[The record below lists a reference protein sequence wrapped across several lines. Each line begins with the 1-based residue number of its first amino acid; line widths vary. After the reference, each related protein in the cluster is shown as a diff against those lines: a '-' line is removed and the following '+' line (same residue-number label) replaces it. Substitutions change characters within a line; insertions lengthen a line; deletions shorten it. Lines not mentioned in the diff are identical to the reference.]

1 MHGHSGT
8 SGLFYI
14 RFRECVTTVKTTFIQ
29 YINQLPTRSKKNLPK
44 SRKIYQGQGK
54 AIMTK
59 KNIPKP
65 REPHKVQRKNSKDS
79 GNHQNKYRYHTAH
92 RKNHDR

>member
-1 MHGHSGT
+1 MSGVRNKNVSVSEMKNVRKEIKKQLT
-8 SGLFYI
+8 IQSIGIKI
-14 RFRECVTTVKTTFIQ
+14 RK
-29 YINQLPTRSKKNLPK
+29 NLSRSKKNLPK

-65 REPHKVQRKNSKDS
+65 REPHKGPNQRI
-79 GNHQNKYRYHTAH
+79 
-92 RKNHDR
+92 